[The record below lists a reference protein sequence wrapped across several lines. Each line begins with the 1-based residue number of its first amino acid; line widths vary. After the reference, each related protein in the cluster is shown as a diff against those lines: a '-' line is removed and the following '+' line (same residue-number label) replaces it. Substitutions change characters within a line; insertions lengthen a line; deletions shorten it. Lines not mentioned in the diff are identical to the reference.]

1 MLVLANKVDCAKIER
16 IELVKSLNL
25 DYITDNPWTVL
36 AVSAK
41 HGDGTTTTGLHASPA
56 YRGRLCWVR
65 ELKRVCVCAYIRFL
79 VPSTPIPPHL
89 SPVQHA

>member
-1 MLVLANKVDCAKIER
+1 MCVCVPWRIVNTTQLAKLPLAKIELHRLLENHDLHGLPMLVLANKVDCAKIER

-41 HGDGTTTTGLHASPA
+41 HGDGTS
-56 YRGRLCWVR
+56 
-65 ELKRVCVCAYIRFL
+65 
-79 VPSTPIPPHL
+79 
-89 SPVQHA
+89 